1 MMISADPATV
11 VADGPAAVLAAEE
24 VTWARVEDDFYVGN
38 YAGVFLGYIEKRR
51 GTSTFAVFSGE
62 AVLIGERT
70 TLRAAMTA
78 LSEHAT
84 SRNLH
89 IAS

>member
-1 MMISADPATV
+1 MMISTNSAAL
-11 VADGPAAVLAAEE
+11 VADGPASVLAAGE

-38 YAGVFLGYIEKRR
+38 YAGVFLGYIEKQR
-51 GTSTFAVFSGE
+51 GTSTFAVFNGE

-84 SRNLH
+84 SRIL
-89 IAS
+89 